1 MNYKGIKVGESTIES
16 REYCSV
22 EELVKSLRATRG
34 GKKEEIVKLT
44 RYESETREILVVN
57 GVTLNVS
64 KESLPFKYGDMV
76 FNHTVYTVI
85 LPNGAK
91 LYDTSM
97 ARIVAKYVEKYV
109 IGNYSYIK
117 LNDVSFLFTEDTPI
131 DLFNKVIARIA

>member
-34 GKKEEIVKLT
+34 GKKTETVRLSRWDYEEK
-44 RYESETREILVVN
+44 EILAVN
-57 GVTLNVS
+57 GVTLDVK
-64 KESLPFKYGDMV
+64 KESLPFKYDDMEV
-76 FNHTVYTVI
+76 NHTVYTVT
-85 LPNGAK
+85 LPNGVK
-91 LYDTSM
+91 LCDTSM